1 MGAVWRLARAA
12 AAAGRPFR
20 ILPAFVKGGRERYG
34 VCEETQARFGKIL
47 SQTTE
52 PLAGVPLPG
61 PGRTRLSGR
70 GFFHPLD
77 DANGRAALLT
87 MGFVLAREKVFLDES
102 VPSACAGTPMMRSVH
117 WRWLG

>member
-1 MGAVWRLARAA
+1 
-12 AAAGRPFR
+12 
-20 ILPAFVKGGRERYG
+20 
-34 VCEETQARFGKIL
+34 VC
-47 SQTTE
+47 
-52 PLAGVPLPG
+52 
-61 PGRTRLSGR
+61 
-70 GFFHPLD
+70 FFHPFD